1 MESWQFFHG
10 QFVHFP
16 IALLLTYILF
26 EIIGI
31 LTKRE
36 FFSKAAHLILLLG
49 VLGLICAVLTGNQ
62 VEQLARKVHR
72 SKVILDAIETHSD
85 FANITLWYFA
95 GLLVIRTMLVLK
107 KKFVG
112 YLKYSFIVL
121 SLFGLFLVFET
132 GKYGGK
138 LVYDYG
144 VGTNSSKIEIT
155 K

>member
-1 MESWQFFHG
+1 MESWQFLHG

-16 IALLLTYILF
+16 IALLLTYVLF

-49 VLGLICAVLTGNQ
+49 VIGLICAVLTGNQ
-62 VEQLARKVHR
+62 AEQLARKMHK
-72 SKVILDAIETHSD
+72 SKTIFSAIKTHSNY
-85 FANITLWYFA
+85 ANITLWYFA
-95 GLLVIRTMLVLK
+95 ALLVIRTILVLK
-107 KKFVG
+107 KKFFG
-112 YLKYSFIVL
+112 YLKYSFIIL
-121 SLFGLFLVFET
+121 SLAGLFLVFET
-132 GKYGGK
+132 GKFGGK